1 LASRLESE
9 APPGEILI
17 SYETYAHVKDEIS
30 CEEVGRIRVK
40 GFADPI
46 TTYRVIDDF
55 QAMADDGKALAI
67 RLPHLT
73 VNIDPRRMNATEQEE
88 ARQLLQKAL
97 ERLGAPI
104 QDPAPGPGIPSAP
117 ASNPMLNE
125 TISRLTKKR
134 RRQK

>member
-1 LASRLESE
+1 MSE

-40 GFADPI
+40 GFADAI

-55 QAMADDGKALAI
+55 QAMADDGEALAV

-73 VNIDPRRMNATEQEE
+73 VNIDARRMNASEQEE

-97 ERLGAPI
+97 ERLGPSI
-104 QDPAPGPGIPSAP
+104 QDPAPDPRMPSAP
-117 ASNPMLNE
+117 ASNPMHDEIN
-125 TISRLTKKR
+125 SRLRAKKR

>member
-1 LASRLESE
+1 VNA
-9 APPGEILI
+9 
-17 SYETYAHVKDEIS
+17 
-30 CEEVGRIRVK
+30 
-40 GFADPI
+40 F
-46 TTYRVIDDF
+46 IDDF
-55 QAMADDGKALAI
+55 QAMADDGEALAI

-104 QDPAPGPGIPSAP
+104 QDSAPDPRIPSAP
-117 ASNPMLNE
+117 ASNPMPDE
-125 TISRLTKKR
+125 IISRLRTKKS